1 MMRMRTW
8 HGSICCVVRHSIHGI
23 LKVPNFLT
31 SSLLFFLPVWSES
44 WACIYMVT
52 MIQQPKGRSTCEQL
66 QRKKIKTWN
75 SADAGEPLY
84 KPLTVHN
91 QAWCFLKEFSSIA
104 ALSTEAFI
112 TDRYLSMQLVG
123 SNDVTVVYK
132 YDLSCGT
139 ALQRSRLN
147 LFNVNAFQVTS
158 HLDMLKYMKLCN
170 VNKNKLDSM
179 YSHCFHFCFRCQ
191 RGESKAI

>member
-8 HGSICCVVRHSIHGI
+8 HGSIYWVVRCSSQGI

-31 SSLLFFLPVWSES
+31 SSLLFFLPVWSGS

-75 SADAGEPLY
+75 SADAREPLY

-91 QAWCFLKEFSSIA
+91 QAWCFPKEFSSIA

-123 SNDVTVVYK
+123 SNDLTAVYK
-132 YDLSCGT
+132 CDLSCGT
-139 ALQRSRLN
+139 ALQKSRLN
-147 LFNVNAFQVTS
+147 LFHVNVFQVTS

-170 VNKNKLDSM
+170 VNENKLDSM
-179 YSHCFHFCFRCQ
+179 YSHSFHFCFRCQ